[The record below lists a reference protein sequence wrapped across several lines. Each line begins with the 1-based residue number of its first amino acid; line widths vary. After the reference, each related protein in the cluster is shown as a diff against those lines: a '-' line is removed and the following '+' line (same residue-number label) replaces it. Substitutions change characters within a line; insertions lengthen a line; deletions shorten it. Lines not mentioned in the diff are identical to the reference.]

1 MQVREVQREFLPFV
15 IGEDWVDTARRPYV
29 EGSRAFVPVKPGF
42 PVDGILPS
50 RRPYRGRGFRMI
62 GDIAVI
68 HGSRP
73 TRPEVEEI
81 QSWRNPRGIVWIRC
95 CEGAMR
101 IPDGE
106 VINGSSGE
114 TCHREQGIT
123 YYLDPLRVMFAQGNR
138 EEKVRMQRMTVPGER
153 VADMFAGI
161 GYFSIPIAMR
171 GASVHAM
178 EINPVACTYLE
189 RNTRANGVETRVSV
203 SCGDCR
209 TLLTGL
215 YDRVVM
221 GHFEAPGFLSVALS
235 HVQPGSRLHVHSTG
249 TAPPEIRSTINDA
262 GFRAAIQPRKV
273 KKYRP
278 GAWHWVQDVTCR

>member
-1 MQVREVQREFLPFV
+1 MRVREVQRESLRNV
-15 IGEDWVDTARRPYV
+15 IGEDWVDTTRRPYV
-29 EGSRAFVPVKPGF
+29 EGFRAFVPVKPGF
-42 PVDGILPS
+42 PVDGSLPA
-50 RRPYRGRGFRMI
+50 RRPYQGRGFHMI

-68 HGSRP
+68 QGRQP
-73 TRPEVEEI
+73 TRSEVEEI
-81 QSWRNPRGIVWIRC
+81 QAWRNPRGIVWIRSC
-95 CEGAMR
+95 KGTMR

-106 VINGSSGE
+106 VIDGSAGE
-114 TCHREQGIT
+114 TRHREQGIT

-138 EEKVRMQRMTVPGER
+138 EEKVRMQRLTVPGER

-171 GASVHAM
+171 GAFVHAM
-178 EINPVACTYLE
+178 EINPDACTYLE
-189 RNTRANGVETRVSV
+189 RNIRANGVESRVSV

-209 TLLTGL
+209 ALLSGL

-221 GHFEAPGFLSVALS
+221 GHFEASGFLPVALS
-235 HVQPGSRLHVHSTG
+235 HVQPGSRLHVHSAG
-249 TAPPEIRSTINDA
+249 SKPPEIRSTIVDA
-262 GFRAAIQPRKV
+262 GFRAEIHPRKV

>member
-1 MQVREVQREFLPFV
+1 MQVREVKREFLSDV
-15 IGEDWVDTARRPYV
+15 LGEDWVDPSRRPYV
-29 EGSRAFVPVKPGF
+29 EGTCAFVPVKPGF
-42 PVDGILPS
+42 PADGTLPP
-50 RRPYRGRGFRMI
+50 RRRYRGRGFRMI
-62 GDIAVI
+62 GDVAVI
-68 HGSRP
+68 QGRKP
-73 TRPEVEEI
+73 TLPEAEEI
-81 QSWRNPRGIVWIRC
+81 QAWRKPRGIIWIRS
-95 CEGAMR
+95 CEGTMR

-106 VINGSSGE
+106 LLTGTAGE

-138 EEKVRMQRMTVPGER
+138 EEKVRMQRLTIPGER

-161 GYFSIPIAMR
+161 GYFSIPVALR
-171 GASVHAM
+171 GATVHAM
-178 EINPVACTYLE
+178 EINPVACMYLE
-189 RNTRANGVETRVSV
+189 RNIRANRVEPHVSV

-221 GHFEAPGFLSVALS
+221 GHFEAPGFLSTALS
-235 HVQPGSRLHVHSTG
+235 YVQPGSRLHVHSVG
-249 TAPPEIRSTINDA
+249 TKPPEIRTTIGDA
-262 GFRAAIQPRKV
+262 GFRATIYPHKV

>member
-1 MQVREVQREFLPFV
+1 
-15 IGEDWVDTARRPYV
+15 
-29 EGSRAFVPVKPGF
+29 
-42 PVDGILPS
+42 
-50 RRPYRGRGFRMI
+50 
-62 GDIAVI
+62 
-68 HGSRP
+68 
-73 TRPEVEEI
+73 
-81 QSWRNPRGIVWIRC
+81 
-95 CEGAMR
+95 MR

-106 VINGSSGE
+106 LLIGSAGE

-138 EEKVRMQRMTVPGER
+138 EEKVRMQRLTVLGQR

-178 EINPVACTYLE
+178 EINPAACTYLE
-189 RNTRANGVETRVSV
+189 RNIRVNGVEPRVSV

-209 TLLTGL
+209 TLLSGL

-221 GHFEAPGFLSVALS
+221 GHFEASGFLSVALS
-235 HVQPGSRLHVHSTG
+235 HVQPGSRLHVHSAG
-249 TAPPEIRSTINDA
+249 TAPPEIRSTIIDA
-262 GFRAAIQPRKV
+262 GFRAVIEPRKV

>member
-1 MQVREVQREFLPFV
+1 MQVREVQRDFLRNV
-15 IGEDWVDTARRPYV
+15 IGEDWVDTSRRPYV
-29 EGSRAFVPVKPGF
+29 DGSRAYVPVKPGF
-42 PVDGILPS
+42 SVDGTLPP
-50 RRPYRGRGFRMI
+50 RRPYRGRGYLMI

-68 HGSRP
+68 HGRQP
-73 TRPEVEEI
+73 TRTEVEEI
-81 QSWRNPRGIVWIRC
+81 QAWRNPRGIIWMRSST
-95 CEGAMR
+95 GRMR

-106 VINGSSGE
+106 VLTGSAGE

-138 EEKVRMQRMTVPGER
+138 EEKVRMQCLTTPGER

-189 RNTRANGVETRVSV
+189 RNIRVNGVKSRVSV

-209 TLLTGL
+209 ALLTGL

-221 GHFEAPGFLSVALS
+221 GHFDAPGYLSTALS
-235 HVQPGSRLHVHSTG
+235 HVQPGSILHVHSAG
-249 TAPPEIRSTINDA
+249 TTPPEIQGTIEDA
-262 GFRAAIQPRKV
+262 GFRAVVQPRKV

-278 GAWHWVQDVTCR
+278 GSWHWVQDVTCR